1 VQHDPSK
8 NRNVSENE
16 TTSVAALDS
25 DQPEINSYAAVRHN
39 ALRHGVL
46 SQLVVLPHEDKE
58 VFSGLLSSLILEHQ
72 PNGPT
77 EGHLVEELAGIMWRK
92 RRILLAE
99 GAEINKGL
107 RSTLHYVHSR
117 SSDTVKNAVPA
128 DLDLVDS
135 CVGPHDLMS
144 MTPDQLRNSEQ
155 EAIGEQ
161 EVIERADQI
170 LCQSGSNAYEDAL
183 STLSPDH
190 HFWWQN
196 LLDAGRMETTD
207 SDLSEFI
214 NENLLP
220 NNQGRLAQIRHCE
233 AIKRQVIG
241 EGFDAYVM
249 ENLTR
254 YETHLDRKFQRT
266 LAMLIKLKELRSC
279 GK

>member
-1 VQHDPSK
+1 MVNEIGKMEPI
-8 NRNVSENE
+8 ETE

-39 ALRHGVL
+39 AMKHGVL

-58 VFSGLLSSLILEHQ
+58 VFSGLLSSLISEHQ

-77 EGHLVEELAGIMWRK
+77 EGHLVEELAGTMWRK

-99 GAEINKGL
+99 GSKINKGL

-128 DLDLVDS
+128 ELALVDS
-135 CVGPHDLMS
+135 CVAAHGLMS
-144 MTPDQLRNSEQ
+144 MTREECKVEEQ
-155 EAIGEQ
+155 KAMSHLEATEKAI
-161 EVIERADQI
+161 QI
-170 LCQSGSNAYEDAL
+170 LCQNGLSAYEDAL
-183 STLSPDH
+183 NTLPPDGQD
-190 HFWWQN
+190 WWKSK
-196 LLDAGRMETTD
+196 LEFES
-207 SDLSEFI
+207 SDPTHEDLREFI
-214 NENLLP
+214 EEELLP
-220 NNQGRLAQIRHCE
+220 NIQGNLAQIRHCE

-266 LAMLIKLKELRSC
+266 LAMLIKLKELRDSN
-279 GK
+279 K